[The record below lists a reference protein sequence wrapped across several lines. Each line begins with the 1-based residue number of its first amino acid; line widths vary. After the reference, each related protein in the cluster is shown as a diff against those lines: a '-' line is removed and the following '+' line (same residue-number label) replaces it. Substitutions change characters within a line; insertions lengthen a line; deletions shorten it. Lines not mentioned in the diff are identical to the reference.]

1 MIMAGVRISV
11 PRVMRMRLA
20 RGFAEQSVGKRAII
34 EKPVAEIGVLRPG
47 PTCNREYVCV
57 KAQGRSQALAESG
70 AKQPIPR
77 ADPG

>member
-1 MIMAGVRISV
+1 
-11 PRVMRMRLA
+11 
-20 RGFAEQSVGKRAII
+20 
-34 EKPVAEIGVLRPG
+34 LRPG